1 MTTKG
6 NIMQTV
12 QIEVSEDK
20 LELFLTI
27 IQNLKNDIV
36 KSINVPSRVNDL
48 DIETIEKD
56 SKDYKELQAIK
67 AQNNAKYSIEETKAQ
82 LGL

>member
-1 MTTKG
+1 
-6 NIMQTV
+6 MQTL

-27 IQNLKNDIV
+27 IGNLKDDIV
-36 KSINVPSRVNDL
+36 KSITLPNKPNAL
-48 DIETIEKD
+48 NIEAIEKNSD
-56 SKDYKELQAIK
+56 DYKEIQAIK
-67 AQNNAKYSIEETKAQ
+67 AQNNAKYSLSDVKAQ

>member
-12 QIEVSEDK
+12 HIEVAEDK

-36 KSINVPSRVNDL
+36 KNIKLPNKDNL
-48 DIETIEKD
+48 DIEPIEKNSD
-56 SKDYKELQAIK
+56 DYKEIQAIK
-67 AQNNAKYSIEETKAQ
+67 AENNPKYSLNEVKAK

>member
-1 MTTKG
+1 
-6 NIMQTV
+6 MQTI
-12 QIEVSEDK
+12 QIEVAEDK

-36 KSINVPSRVNDL
+36 KSIKLPNKPNSLN
-48 DIETIEKD
+48 IEPIERD
-56 SKDYKELQAIK
+56 SEDYQEIQEIK
-67 AQNNAKYSIEETKAQ
+67 AQNNNRYTLSEVKAQ

>member
-1 MTTKG
+1 
-6 NIMQTV
+6 MQTV
-12 QIEVSEDK
+12 QIEVAEDK

-36 KSINVPSRVNDL
+36 KNIKLPNRDNNL
-48 DIETIEKD
+48 DIEPIEKD
-56 SKDYKELQAIK
+56 SEDYKEIQAIK
-67 AQNNAKYSIEETKAQ
+67 AENNPKYNLEEVKAQ